1 MQGDIHTGRMRFAF
15 RWLAWAFA
23 LFAAANGPSRP
34 SAQKR
39 KGQKSQKASAPRERR
54 QISRSPNLESP
65 QVPSR
70 VPAPPG
76 LASSWMRPRLGPRRR
91 PRKQYTGCAPSAG
104 AARLLWPWS
113 TNGRRAV
120 STPPLTRS
128 PAIPRPPL
136 SSPVSLDDHEPLT
149 RAPTTDVMETDALVW
164 GGGVEACACHQPLR
178 LGRLRLGLGSECAR
192 VGSGGGAVE
201 ASCGRNLP
209 PVIPTKQLEPREAPG
224 CGRKTCCRSAASGAS
239 WGCAV
244 DARGGEPAGLTP
256 PNIFCGLPDLTLP
269 DARLATG
276 PAPTEP
282 AGRFMA
288 CEEPSHADCRQRG
301 CVPPGGPRIR
311 GGEIR
316 GAFKEL
322 RRR

>member
-164 GGGVEACACHQPLR
+164 GGGWRPVPAISHCGWA
-178 LGRLRLGLGSECAR
+178 GSALDS
-192 VGSGGGAVE
+192 VLNAHAWGA
-201 ASCGRNLP
+201 A
-209 PVIPTKQLEPREAPG
+209 EAPWK
-224 CGRKTCCRSAASGAS
+224 RLAVATCPRLSPPSNWSPERLQVAAARPAAAVPPPAQAGDAPWTPAAAS
-239 WGCAV
+239 
-244 DARGGEPAGLTP
+244 
-256 PNIFCGLPDLTLP
+256 LP
-269 DARLATG
+269 
-276 PAPTEP
+276 
-282 AGRFMA
+282 
-288 CEEPSHADCRQRG
+288 
-301 CVPPGGPRIR
+301 V
-311 GGEIR
+311 
-316 GAFKEL
+316 
-322 RRR
+322 